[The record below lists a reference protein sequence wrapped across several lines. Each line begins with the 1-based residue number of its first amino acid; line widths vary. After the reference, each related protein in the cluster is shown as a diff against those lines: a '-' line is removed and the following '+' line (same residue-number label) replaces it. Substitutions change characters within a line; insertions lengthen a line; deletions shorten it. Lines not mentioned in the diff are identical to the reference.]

1 MSFEST
7 KEEESGGTGMIKN
20 LTDAQ
25 KHGILLSFNGPGT
38 KLCTVEISDG
48 GVKAIQ

>member
-25 KHGILLSFNGPGT
+25 KLDILLSFKGQGT
-38 KLCTVEISDG
+38 KLFTVEISDG
-48 GVKAIQ
+48 GVKVIQ